1 MNDNFKVITQDYS
14 SYLST
19 IKEAI
24 KKFKTV
30 DKVLFVWIGT
40 VVSSVLFWILFFVG
54 LFKGW
59 GNVNYALIII
69 ALILDI
75 FAFIVYIRVKINQE
89 RIKKFLNSLHYMH
102 EEKTS
107 ELVETLNLINTSI
120 GINDLAMFQTIRQET
135 TVLNNLKE
143 DFWCFLE
150 GVPLFFRKK
159 HKEVVINFV
168 ESVESTLSNINQ
180 LNYRQWERNK
190 Q

>member
-143 DFWCFLE
+143 DFWFFSK
-150 GVPLFFRKK
+150 GVPLFFKKK